1 MLSKNLNE
9 FELDWAFA
17 PVRSGL
23 IQEKNLKNK
32 KVLLIGEDTKLLRAV
47 GWSFLAWN
55 EKRHLNLTVV
65 HSVYQDGKLMATGLF
80 DESSENGTQRE
91 SVSDG
96 KTAVLPE
103 QVDYVIFPG
112 LCCREIRESAVETSV
127 LLRRFSAQLEA
138 AAALSCKRIL
148 LLSDGRVYG
157 TLEAEFAASE
167 YEAGRTDPSSDQ
179 YREQYVL
186 QMMERIL
193 TSCARTHTF
202 AYNIVRTGMIYGPCI
217 PMLNHTA
224 AVLAQRVAASE
235 PGDVRLQPDRT
246 SYICIHD
253 VLTAVQFVLT
263 GCRGNKIFNAS
274 GPDSGASAGEIA
286 MMLYRNFPAQY
297 RLNLLA
303 AQTETQTAQMKQTA
317 EIQPSSFCGPLLNTQ
332 LLCHCGFVPAIPLE
346 DGLIILVK
354 SLQNT
359 GEVFIFD
366 NTYLGKL
373 DKVQKILLGYLLEID
388 RICKK
393 HKIKYFLAG
402 GTLLGAIRHH
412 GFIPW
417 DDDADVMMLREDYD
431 HFLEV
436 VQQELPDHIFLQ
448 LPTTEKG
455 NYNPFTKLRINDT
468 MFSTE
473 FTGRF
478 MDMHNG
484 IFFDVLSHDKTGN
497 HRWSQKLHLMATM
510 LLRSIV
516 FNKWGNT
523 DIASGGGHPIICKI
537 VDKAK
542 YLVPMPFAVWAQ
554 NKALTFFQNRKS
566 DYLYDGMGRNLK
578 RGAFPAKWLE
588 EAVYVDF
595 EGYQFPVPKEYDK
608 YLTYLYGD
616 YMQMIPVS
624 QRRTSH
630 SIVLTD
636 LGAYG
641 AFALEE
647 RQKGRSEC
655 SQ

>member
-1 MLSKNLNE
+1 MLSEHLNE
-9 FELDWAFA
+9 FELDWASA
-17 PVRSGL
+17 PARSGL
-23 IQEKNLKNK
+23 IPEKELKNK
-32 KVLLIGEDTKLLRAV
+32 KILLVGEDTKLLRAV
-47 GWSFLAWN
+47 GWSFLSWN
-55 EKRHLNLTVV
+55 EKKKLGVRVLHAECRGGRLEP
-65 HSVYQDGKLMATGLF
+65 DGIFSGQEEFA
-80 DESSENGTQRE
+80 
-91 SVSDG
+91 
-96 KTAVLPE
+96 PE
-103 QVDYVIFPG
+103 QADYVILPG
-112 LCCREIRESAVETSV
+112 LCCRETG
-127 LLRRFSAQLEA
+127 EA
-138 AAALSCKRIL
+138 AAEVISYLGYFDKQLAAVAEIPCRRVL

-157 TLEAEFAASE
+157 TLPPEFAASE
-167 YEAGRTDPSSDQ
+167 YEAGRTDPALEKYND
-179 YREQYVL
+179 QYVL
-186 QMMERIL
+186 QTMESMLVSR
-193 TSCARTHTF
+193 ARAGHF
-202 AYNIVRTGMIYGPCI
+202 AYEIVRTGMIYGPCI
-217 PMLNHTA
+217 PMMNH
-224 AVLAQRVAASE
+224 AVSELARLVAGE
-235 PGDVRLQPDRT
+235 QEGEVHLRPERT
-246 SYICIHD
+246 SYVCIHD

-263 GCRGNKIFNAS
+263 RCRDNKIFNVSGLDSDAS
-274 GPDSGASAGEIA
+274 PGEIA
-286 MMLYRNFPAQY
+286 MKLYRNFPKQCK
-297 RLNLLA
+297 LNLIA
-303 AQTETQTAQMKQTA
+303 AGQVPKEPA
-317 EIQPSSFCGPLLNTQ
+317 CGALINTQ
-332 LLCHCGFVPAIPLE
+332 LLEHVGFAPAVPLE

-373 DKVQKILLGYLLEID
+373 EKVQEILLGYLLEID

-393 HKIKYFLAG
+393 HNIKYFLAG

-431 HFLEV
+431 RFLEV
-436 VQQELPDHIFLQ
+436 VSQELPDHIFLQ

-468 MFSTE
+468 MFATE

-497 HRWSQKLHLMATM
+497 HKWSQKLHLMATM

-523 DIASGGGHPIICKI
+523 DIASGGNHPIICKI
-537 VDKAK
+537 VDKVK
-542 YLVPMPFAVWAQ
+542 YLIPMRLAVWAQ
-554 NKALTFFQNRKS
+554 NRALTFFKNRKS

-595 EGYQFPVPKEYDK
+595 EEYRFPVPKEYDK

-641 AFALEE
+641 SFELEQN
-647 RQKGRSEC
+647 QKGK
-655 SQ
+655 